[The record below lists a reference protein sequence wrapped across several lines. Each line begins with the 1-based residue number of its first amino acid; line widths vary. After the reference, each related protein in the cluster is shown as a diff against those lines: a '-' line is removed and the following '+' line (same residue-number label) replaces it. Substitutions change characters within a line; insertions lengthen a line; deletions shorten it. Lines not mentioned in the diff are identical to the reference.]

1 MRQLIKADFKKTMYI
16 PSYRYILI
24 ATVILSLVFG
34 AIFLLTVEVTE
45 GLKLSSLSSM
55 LVIDVSFLGM
65 DVTAIMMIIF
75 VSLFISKEIS
85 TGAIYTNLAI
95 TPNRLKFYISKLIFL
110 LILSVLITIL
120 VVRGLF
126 GFDSLVMS
134 VKQMGN
140 LEVFNQEVLLKI
152 IGSFLMVIFYTMI
165 SAIGTFLIQSMAG
178 GAVISLGL
186 MFLPGLIRMFPE
198 FVGNTILPIL
208 PESAI
213 NSFMDITKQ
222 SSNLFLALILLI
234 SWLVVVFII
243 SYSRFRKTDY

>member
-85 TGAIYTNLAI
+85 TGAIYLRKSSW
-95 TPNRLKFYISKLIFL
+95 PHRRLKFYISKIDIFTYTQRFYYYSSCTWTFWIRLI
-110 LILSVLITIL
+110 
-120 VVRGLF
+120 
-126 GFDSLVMS
+126 VMS

-140 LEVFNQEVLLKI
+140 LGFFNQEVLLK
-152 IGSFLMVIFYTMI
+152 L
-165 SAIGTFLIQSMAG
+165 
-178 GAVISLGL
+178 
-186 MFLPGLIRMFPE
+186 
-198 FVGNTILPIL
+198 
-208 PESAI
+208 
-213 NSFMDITKQ
+213 
-222 SSNLFLALILLI
+222 LAH
-234 SWLVVVFII
+234 F
-243 SYSRFRKTDY
+243 